1 MKTFSK
7 KNLFLWIIVLFSFK
21 SIYSQTLPGDIAHL
35 LRIEEGLKAPIQ
47 MAIDQDDNIFV
58 TDTREKQILIYSSTG
73 ELLDTINPENSPLS
87 IAINKNNE
95 VFYGDIETGSIFRLE
110 ADGSKTEFYSGTQYP
125 NSMVFD
131 ADGLLYVVD
140 SELKKVIVLDLS
152 ANVIQTIGEGTLI
165 FPTGIAYNQNNR
177 TLLVAE
183 HGGLGTGFNPVV
195 KVWMFDLDGSISG
208 SFGSHGNKEG
218 EFYRIQG
225 LSVGRCGNIY
235 VTDPYQ
241 GQVNIFDQDGS
252 YITRFGEFGD
262 SSGQLNVPMDILFNS
277 KDEILVSSMNNGAV
291 EVFNIIDT
299 LPSARIESQNYSI
312 CQNETFEIDVL
323 FTGTAPWSFNY
334 TVNGV
339 DTTHVNNIV
348 DNPYSLPISKSG
360 TYEIISISDAKYVGS
375 CLTGNTSI
383 SINSEPPSSNI
394 SSGDITICKGESTNI
409 IIEFTGIS
417 PWTFS
422 YTIDGLNL
430 KSITTT
436 NNPYLLNVSEAGL
449 YEVVS
454 LEGGGCLASIL
465 TGSTNIS
472 VNVLPTSEIS
482 IGNATVPICQGEDT
496 ELIIKL
502 TGSAPWSI
510 TYTNDD
516 SNPKTIND
524 IVENQYHLSVSDQGT
539 YEVKLVTDNNCN
551 NTNSIG
557 YPDILVREPPLPGFD
572 FNSNSLEINFI
583 NTSLNSDS
591 YYWDFGDGNTSNETN
606 PIHFY
611 QESGEYNVTLTSYN
625 ENCGEVAFSDTLR
638 VLQLDAETIKLKDIV
653 RLYPNPTS
661 GILTIEINK
670 SFQKDIQV
678 EILNVHGQKIY
689 SRHFWSEGIKEH
701 IDLKPFPKGV
711 YIVRVVSDNLIRS
724 GKLILSK

>member
-1 MKTFSK
+1 MKSFLK
-7 KNLFLWIIVLFSFK
+7 KNLFLWIIVLLSFK
-21 SIYSQTLPGDIAHL
+21 SIYSQTLPGDIVPL
-35 LRIEEGLKAPIQ
+35 LRIEEGLKAPVR
-47 MAIDQDDNIFV
+47 MAIDQANNIYV
-58 TDTREKQILIYSSTG
+58 TDTKEKQIIKFSSSG
-73 ELLDTINPENSPLS
+73 ELIDTLNPGNQPLS
-87 IAINKNNE
+87 IAINSKNE
-95 VFYGDIETGSIFRLE
+95 IFYGDDKTGSVYRIE
-110 ADGSKTEFYSGTQYP
+110 ADGSTTEFYSGTQYP

-152 ANVIQTIGEGTLI
+152 ANVIRTIGDGTLI

-339 DTTHVNNIV
+339 DTTDVNNIV

-360 TYEIISISDAKYVGS
+360 TYEIISISDANYAGT

-383 SINSEPPSSNI
+383 RFNNEPPSSNI
-394 SSGDITICKGESTNI
+394 SSGDISICKGESTNI
-409 IIEFTGIS
+409 VIDFTGLS

-422 YTIDGLNL
+422 YIKDGIHQ
-430 KSITTT
+430 KSVTTT
-436 NNPYLLNVSEAGL
+436 NNPYLLNVSEAGI
-449 YEVVS
+449 YEVES
-454 LEGGGCLASIL
+454 IEGGGCVGNIL
-465 TGSTNIS
+465 TGSAHIS
-472 VNVLPTSEIS
+472 VLELPTSEIS
-482 IGNATVPICQGEDT
+482 IGNATVPICEGEDT
-496 ELIIKL
+496 ELTIKL
-502 TGSAPWSI
+502 SGSPPWSF

-516 SNPKTIND
+516 SNPKSIND
-524 IVENQYHLSVSDQGT
+524 VVVTQYQLSVSDQGT
-539 YEVKLVTDNNCN
+539 YEVKLVTDNNCS

-557 YPDILVREPPLPGFD
+557 YPDIVVREPPIPGFD
-572 FNSNSLEINFI
+572 FNSNSLETNFI

-591 YYWDFGDGNTSNETN
+591 YYWDFGDGHTSNELN
-606 PIHFY
+606 PTHLY
-611 QESGEYNVTLTSYN
+611 QESGEYIVSLSSYN
-625 ENCGEVAFSDTLR
+625 ENCGEAVFSDTLR
-638 VLQLDAETIKLKDIV
+638 VLQLAAEIIKLEDIV

-661 GILTIEINK
+661 GMLTLEINK

-689 SRHFWSEGIKEH
+689 SRGFRSEGIKEH
-701 IDLKPFPKGV
+701 IDLKHFPKGI
-711 YIVRVVSDNLIRS
+711 YIVRVISDNLIRS